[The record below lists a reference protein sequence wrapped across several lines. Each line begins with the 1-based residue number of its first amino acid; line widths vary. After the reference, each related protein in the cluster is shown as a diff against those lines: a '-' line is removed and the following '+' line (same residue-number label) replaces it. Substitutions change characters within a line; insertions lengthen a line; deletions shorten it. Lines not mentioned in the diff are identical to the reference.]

1 MLKAYPEAIRWF
13 EKATGKT
20 LVRHYIELFQNI
32 PIHQN
37 SDESPRDPPA
47 VDNLVKTLHRRIKS
61 TQVKQEALRDFSIL
75 IDYGWLTEEMGE
87 TDFTAIE
94 KLGEKYNTGSVDACV
109 IDMAKRLKAY
119 Q

>member
-13 EKATGKT
+13 EKETGKT

-32 PIHQN
+32 PLHQN
-37 SDESPRDPPA
+37 SGDAPHDPPA
-47 VDNLVKTLHRRIKS
+47 VDDLVKTLHKRMKS
-61 TQVKQEALRDFSIL
+61 TQVKQEALRDFSVL

-87 TDFTAIE
+87 TESKAIE
-94 KLGEKYNTGSVDACV
+94 KLSEKYNTASVHTCV
-109 IDMAKRLKAY
+109 ADMARRVKAY

>member
-20 LVRHYIELFQNI
+20 LVQHYIELFQSI
-32 PIHQN
+32 PIHLS
-37 SDESPRDPPA
+37 SDDAPRDPPA
-47 VDNLVKTLHRRIKS
+47 VDDLVKTLHKRMKS

-87 TDFTAIE
+87 TDLKAIE
-94 KLGEKYNTGSVDACV
+94 RLRKKYNTASVHACV
-109 IDMAKRLKAY
+109 TDMARRVKAY
-119 Q
+119 H